1 MAEAESAAM
10 ILSATQHRLQ
20 HRNGVGSVDMTSDEM
35 DSETEEVPSATM
47 LMMRSYQHAAGDVK
61 RNKRKNFQ
69 PRNISYSE
77 TEPDVLYKGRDT
89 QESSGES
96 CEETAESRDSFSN
109 SDYALDLSN
118 SDTVP
123 TNASKRFRQT
133 LYNVPP
139 MKRYES
145 SSGAFEDRASPRVS
159 ASGPVP
165 MDLSC
170 SKNTSGYTPTHR
182 RRDEESS
189 LHSDTESNSE
199 DCESVSNRIEI
210 GSKRDYR
217 GFEAHSGP
225 PEHASHHPYLLHHA
239 FLSQPTDASDL
250 KEYAQNTVKELL
262 EIYGLN
268 SAEVAESIT
277 NNVPISNFNSGK
289 CFNTSFLK
297 RSLKLLFSSWKTF
310 DTSRMRYSMR
320 LQITLYITIIK

>member
-1 MAEAESAAM
+1 MVNMAEAESAAM

-35 DSETEEVPSATM
+35 DSETEEVQSATM
-47 LMMRSYQHAAGDVK
+47 LMMRSYQHSTSDVK

-77 TEPDVLYKGRDT
+77 AEPEAVYRSGRDA

-96 CEETAESRDSFSN
+96 YEETAESRDSFSN

-145 SSGAFEDRASPRVS
+145 SSGGFEDRASPRVS

-170 SKNTSGYTPTHR
+170 SKNASSGYTPTHR

-217 GFEAHSGP
+217 GFEAHHSGP
-225 PEHASHHPYLLHHA
+225 SEHTSHHHQYLLHHA

-277 NNVPISNFNSGK
+277 NNVPISNFSSGK
-289 CFNTSFLK
+289 SYSQHFF
-297 RSLKLLFSSWKTF
+297 FSVAV
-310 DTSRMRYSMR
+310 R
-320 LQITLYITIIK
+320 